1 MVNLKAVVLIVFA
14 IASLMIGSSSDL
26 IEQGVKAQNKS
37 RNNDTNETSMNESG
51 SISGLQ
57 TPIRPPFA

>member
-1 MVNLKAVVLIVFA
+1 MVNLKAIVLIVFA

-26 IEQGVKAQNKS
+26 IEQEVKAQNKS

-51 SISGLQ
+51 SISDLQ

>member
-26 IEQGVKAQNKS
+26 IEQGVNAQNKS
-37 RNNDTNETSMNESG
+37 KNNDTNEASMNESG

>member
-1 MVNLKAVVLIVFA
+1 MVNLKAFVLIVFA
-14 IASLMIGSSSDL
+14 IASLMIGSSTDL
-26 IEQGVKAQNKS
+26 IGQGVKAQNKTK
-37 RNNDTNETSMNESG
+37 NNDTNEESMNESG

>member
-37 RNNDTNETSMNESG
+37 NNNDTNEASMNESG